1 MIDRYSLP
9 EMKAVWSE
17 ENKYRK
23 WLDVEIAACEAHA
36 ELGVIPRDA
45 LEQIKKNADFDV
57 PRILDIEDEVQ
68 HDVIAFLT
76 CVNEYVGAAGKYIHY
91 GMTSSDVVDT
101 GMSLLMREAMDI
113 IIAKAETFTT
123 LLRKQAEKYK
133 DTVMI
138 GRTHGVHA
146 EPITFGLKLLIWH
159 NEMTRNL
166 DRLRAARANI
176 NVGMISGVVGTYAS
190 IDPRVEQMVCKQLG
204 LKAEAASNQVIQRD
218 RHAEYMTALA
228 LTASS
233 LDKFA
238 TEIRALQKTEVRE
251 VEEPFGKGQ
260 KGSSAMPHKK
270 NPVICERICGL
281 ARLVRTNAL
290 ASMDNVALW
299 HERDI
304 SHSSV
309 ERVIVPDSTLALDYM
324 LEKFTYVIREL
335 AIYPENMQ
343 RNLGATR
350 GLIFSQRV
358 LLALIAKGV
367 MREDAYRIV
376 QRNAMAVWAGGDD
389 FKALLLKDQDVTD
402 VLKPAEL
409 EPLFDAGYYV
419 RHVDEIFNRRPNASS
434 GR

>member
-1 MIDRYSLP
+1 MIDRYCLP

-45 LEQIKKNADFDV
+45 LAAIKKNADFDV

-76 CVNEYVGAAGKYIHY
+76 CVNEYVGSAGKYIHY

-101 GMSLLMREAMDI
+101 GLSLTMREAMDI
-113 IIAKAETFTT
+113 IIQKAAAFSA

-133 DTVMI
+133 NTIMI

-159 NEMTRNL
+159 NEMERNL
-166 DRLRAARANI
+166 DRLRAAREDI
-176 NVGMISGVVGTYAS
+176 NVGMISGAVGTYAN
-190 IDPRVEQMVCKQLG
+190 IDPRVEQMVCKKLG
-204 LKAEAASNQVIQRD
+204 LTPEAASNQVIQRD
-218 RHAEYMTALA
+218 RHAEYMVALA

-270 NPVICERICGL
+270 NPVICERVCGL
-281 ARLVRTNAL
+281 ARLVRTNSL
-290 ASMDNVALW
+290 AAMDNVALW

-324 LEKFTYVIREL
+324 LEKFTFVIREL
-335 AIYPENMQ
+335 AVYPENMQ
-343 RNLGATR
+343 NNLGATR

-367 MREDAYRIV
+367 LREDAYRIV
-376 QRNAMAVWAGGDD
+376 QRNAMAVWSGDDD
-389 FKALLLKDQDVTD
+389 FKAFLMKDQDVTD
-402 VLKPAEL
+402 VLKPEEL

-419 RHVDEIFNRRPNASS
+419 RHVDEIFNRKVTR
-434 GR
+434 

>member
-45 LEQIKKNADFDV
+45 LASIKKNADFDV

-101 GMSLLMREAMDI
+101 GLSLTMREAMDI
-113 IIAKAETFTT
+113 IIKKAEVFSA

-133 DTVMI
+133 DTIMI

-146 EPITFGLKLLIWH
+146 EPITFGLKLLIWQ
-159 NEMTRNL
+159 NEMSRNI
-166 DRLRAARANI
+166 DRLRAARDNI
-176 NVGMISGVVGTYAS
+176 NIGMISGVVGTYAN

-204 LKAEAASNQVIQRD
+204 LKAEVASNQVIQRD
-218 RHAEYMTALA
+218 RHAEYMMALA

-270 NPVICERICGL
+270 NPVICERVCGL
-281 ARLVRTNAL
+281 ARVVRTNAL
-290 ASMDNVALW
+290 AAMDNVALW

-335 AIYPENMQ
+335 AVYPENMQ
-343 RNLGATR
+343 RNLGATH

-367 MREDAYRIV
+367 LREDAYRIV

-402 VLKPAEL
+402 VLKPEEL
-409 EPLFDAGYYV
+409 EPLFDARFYI
-419 RHVDEIFNRRPNASS
+419 RHVDEIFNRK
-434 GR
+434 